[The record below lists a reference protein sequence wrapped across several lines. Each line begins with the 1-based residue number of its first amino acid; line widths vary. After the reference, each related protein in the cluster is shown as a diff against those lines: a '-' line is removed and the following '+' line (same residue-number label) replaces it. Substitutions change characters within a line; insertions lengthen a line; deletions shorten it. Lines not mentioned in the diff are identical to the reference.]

1 MRPSG
6 IPSGIPSAMPRL
18 EAAASAV
25 LGYGI
30 ALAAQFAVFPPLGIE
45 ARMRGMLLAGLVRDA
60 APWLPLHRRRA

>member
-1 MRPSG
+1 
-6 IPSGIPSAMPRL
+6 MPRL
-18 EAAASAV
+18 EAAASVV